1 MSKISIGTPTG
12 VEKRDM
18 TAEEEAQRTADIE
31 QAAAE
36 ATAEE
41 EARVAQEAADA
52 EKATNKANATAKLL
66 KIGQEDF
73 VALTED
79 EADTIVL

>member
-36 ATAEE
+36 ATA
-41 EARVAQEAADA
+41 
-52 EKATNKANATAKLL
+52 
-66 KIGQEDF
+66 
-73 VALTED
+73 
-79 EADTIVL
+79 